1 MEAGVVVGR
10 GHAQSF
16 GCAAGRRGPGRRA
29 GPRWVRAGQA
39 GQRPGDYSLF
49 GFEEESRVVRLFGV
63 WRSWRGPPVLP
74 GAAVLMRRRRRLTP
88 GWILVVMGWMFG
100 LHGPAPLFL
109 VPACLVSRLLR
120 CIALIPEALV
130 LMGVTSVHPGTT
142 SGAGVSR
149 LTQGSPRTRLTL
161 VRPARIV
168 PASGSGGVMV
178 RAVAPVIP
186 GSSARVLGPAFEP
199 RRSEQRRGGV
209 AFGQSGAHRSLT
221 RDRRSDGAPG
231 GWMEVERR
239 KRGQPHLHVQPGG
252 TRALLPRRRQLD

>member
-10 GHAQSF
+10 GDAQSF
-16 GCAAGRRGPGRRA
+16 GCASGHRGPGRRA

-49 GFEEESRVVRLFGV
+49 GFEEESRVRLFGV
-63 WRSWRGPPVLP
+63 CRSWRGPPVLP

-109 VPACLVSRLLR
+109 VSACLASRLLR
-120 CIALIPEALV
+120 SIAVIREALV
-130 LMGVTSVHPGTT
+130 LVGVTSVHPGTT
-142 SGAGVSR
+142 SGADVSR

-161 VRPARIV
+161 LRPARIV

-178 RAVAPVIP
+178 GAVAPVIP
-186 GSSARVLGPAFEP
+186 RSSTRVLGPVFEP

-209 AFGQSGAHRSLT
+209 AFGQSGAHCSLT
-221 RDRRSDGAPG
+221 RQQ
-231 GWMEVERR
+231 
-239 KRGQPHLHVQPGG
+239 K
-252 TRALLPRRRQLD
+252 